1 MQYAVVATHRLAIMT
16 ASHELDTCACHGQD
30 CFFASDLPLM
40 SRDSGGIVGTP
51 QVSDTGKKATT
62 LNM

>member
-1 MQYAVVATHRLAIMT
+1 MAIHHLSIMT
-16 ASHELDTCACHGQD
+16 ASINLFPCGFNIVACHGQD
-30 CFFASDLPLM
+30 CFFASDGPTT

-51 QVSDTGKKATT
+51 QVSDTGKTATT